1 MDMHPPSRRRPG
13 ARPLAD
19 VLGAALSPVLA
30 AKGFANREVI
40 GNWATIVGDRLG
52 LRSRPLKIDWPKRH
66 PGAAGEQTE
75 PATLVVL
82 VESAFAP
89 EMQHAAP
96 VVMARLNAHLGW
108 SAVGRIVLKQ
118 GPVAPQSIAA
128 RHLVSEPDDA
138 ARAAVDQAV
147 AAITGPELRDSVAR
161 LGLAISRR
169 SRQRSQG
176 G

>member
-1 MDMHPPSRRRPG
+1 MPPPSRRRQG

-19 VLGAALSPVLA
+19 ALGVAMSPVLA

-40 GNWATIVGDRLG
+40 GSWAAIVGDRLG

-96 VVMARLNAHLGW
+96 VVLARLNAHLGW

-118 GPVAPQSIAA
+118 GPVAAQSVAA
-128 RHLVSEPDDA
+128 CKVASEPDDA
-138 ARAAVDQAV
+138 ARAAIDQAV
-147 AAITGPELRDSVAR
+147 AAIAGPELRDSVAR
-161 LGLAISRR
+161 LGLAINRR
-169 SRQRSQG
+169 SRQRGEG